1 MIPTYDHVVLS
12 VLSEVDELLQ
22 DYIFNGY
29 SAISNFLRAP
39 LGVIAAMYLV
49 ILGYGIAAGWVQMQV
64 GYFIK
69 VCIRIGLIYM
79 AVTQWS
85 WVSQYFVNAINQA
98 IGGMGD
104 AIIAAS
110 PVRIPGVD
118 GIDGAMQ
125 EVLIEFTKLGS
136 LLFQIG
142 GWTNLGAWLD
152 GILVWAFGYILIAIA
167 LFQIILAKVLL
178 AILFIFT
185 PLMALCCFFKSFHGV
200 FDRWLGAI
208 VSVAL
213 LQLFV
218 TAALTIGL
226 SMGYW
231 WVSEHVGQQA
241 LQIGNFGTLPII
253 IVDVISIGM
262 IFKAAELAYSIG
274 GIAMTSSS
282 HAMLGGMVGS
292 MIGASISNRSQ
303 HARQKTREPKP
314 FWGSDPIWGSSKHAT
329 GVTFVSNMRA
339 GVQGGD

>member
-12 VLSEVDELLQ
+12 VLSEIDELLQ

-29 SAISNFLRAP
+29 SAISDFLRAP

-49 ILGYGIAAGWVQMQV
+49 ILGYGVAAGWVKMQV
-64 GYFIK
+64 SYFIK

-85 WVSQYFVNAINQA
+85 WVSQYFVGAINQA

-110 PVRIPGVD
+110 PARIPGVD
-118 GIDGAMQ
+118 GLDGAMQ

-152 GILVWAFGYILIAIA
+152 GILVWAFGYVLIAIA
-167 LFQIILAKVLL
+167 LFQIVIAKVLL

-185 PLMALCCFFKSFHGV
+185 PLMALCCFFKPFHGV

-208 VSVAL
+208 VGVAL

-231 WVSEHVGQQA
+231 WVSEYAGEQA

-253 IVDVISIGM
+253 IIGIISTGI
-262 IFKAAELAYSIG
+262 IFKAAELAYAIG
-274 GIAMTSSS
+274 GLVMVSSGNTMFGS
-282 HAMLGGMVGS
+282 IVGS
-292 MIGASISNRSQ
+292 IIGARMASNRS
-303 HARQKTREPKP
+303 HSKKHKTEKP
-314 FWGSDPIWGSSKHAT
+314 FWG
-329 GVTFVSNMRA
+329 V
-339 GVQGGD
+339 